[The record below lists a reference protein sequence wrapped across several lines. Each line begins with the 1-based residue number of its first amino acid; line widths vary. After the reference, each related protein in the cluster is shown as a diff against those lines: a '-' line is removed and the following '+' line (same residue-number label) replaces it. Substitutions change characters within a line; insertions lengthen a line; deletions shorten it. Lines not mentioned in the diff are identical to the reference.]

1 MTREPRLSY
10 VIGRLDRVLRRAL
23 REALAPHGLT
33 VPEYTTLS
41 VIAAR
46 GGLSN
51 AQLARRSLITPQSM
65 NEVLMAL
72 ERHGY
77 VRRSADPA
85 HGRVM
90 RTELTR
96 AGARALAACDRAVDE
111 LERRM
116 LGDLDGKAA
125 DDLYASLL
133 RLARVLEQADATERA
148 TE

>member
-1 MTREPRLSY
+1 
-10 VIGRLDRVLRRAL
+10 
-23 REALAPHGLT
+23 
-33 VPEYTTLS
+33 
-41 VIAAR
+41 
-46 GGLSN
+46 
-51 AQLARRSLITPQSM
+51 M

-72 ERHGY
+72 ERRGY

-96 AGARALAACDRAVDE
+96 AGARVLAACDRAVDE

-125 DDLYASLL
+125 DEIRTSLL
-133 RLARVLEQADATERA
+133 ALARVLEHEQVS
-148 TE
+148 